1 MAITRDEEIYNL
13 RKAALDNN
21 IKQWQD
27 WSVSI
32 NYVVDQFND
41 VIENLTERLDI
52 AETTIDALMT
62 KINHMDDTY
71 VKLQYSSLTIMSNRT
86 YYTKTCGVYSD
97 VSKSDT
103 RYSSNIIY
111 VYSDR
116 TVHGLYV
123 NDYPVYEKHIG
134 NFSNSTNSYYMPFMQ
149 FSGSNQGV
157 ILNIKTNNAD
167 KIGGNTNLYFSLDST
182 LGSLAPSPTDDII
195 TQQLQVKINYSAVT
209 QKSLYTLDKSQLS
222 QTIIKNTAM
231 IDNKRAIDKDSVAI
245 EQYSTTKTVANAA
258 EQKSSKTSGNSTRS
272 GSSGSTTRR

>member
-71 VKLQYSSLTIMSNRT
+71 VKLQYNSITIMSNRI

-103 RYSSNIIY
+103 RYSSNTIY

-123 NDYPVYEKHIG
+123 NNYPVYEKHIG
-134 NFSNSTNSYYMPFMQ
+134 NFSNNTNSYYIPFMQ

-157 ILNIKTNNAD
+157 ILNIKTNDAD

-182 LGSLAPSPTDDII
+182 LGSLAPKSNDDI
-195 TQQLQVKINYSAVT
+195 TQQLQVKINYSPVV
-209 QKSLYTLDKSQLS
+209 QKALYTLDKSQLS

-231 IDNKRAIDKDSVAI
+231 VDNKMAIDKDSVAI
-245 EQYSTTKTVANAA
+245 EQYSTTKTVATAA
-258 EQKSSKTSGNSTRS
+258 EQKSTRS
-272 GSSGSTTRR
+272 GSSGSITRR

>member
-13 RKAALDNN
+13 RKTALDNN

-52 AETTIDALMT
+52 AETTIEALMT

-71 VKLQYSSLTIMSNRT
+71 VKLQYNSISIISNRT

-97 VSKSDT
+97 ISKGDT

-116 TVHGLYV
+116 TIHGLYI

-134 NFSNSTNSYYMPFMQ
+134 DFSNNTNSYYMPFMQ

-167 KIGGNTNLYFSLDST
+167 KIGGNTNLYFSLNS
-182 LGSLAPSPTDDII
+182 SLSALQLDPTNDI
-195 TQQLQVKINYSAVT
+195 TQQLQVKINYSAVA

-222 QTIIKNTAM
+222 QTLIKNTAM
-231 IDNKRAIDKDSVAI
+231 ANNKIAIDKDSVPI
-245 EQYSTTKTVANAA
+245 KQYSTTKTVANAA
-258 EQKSSKTSGNSTRS
+258 EQKSNRS
-272 GSSGSTTRR
+272 SLITRR

>member
-1 MAITRDEEIYNL
+1 MAITRDEEIYNS
-13 RKAALDNN
+13 RKTALDNN

-52 AETTIDALMT
+52 AEATIEALST

-71 VKLQYSSLTIMSNRT
+71 VKLQYNSISIISSNKKS
-86 YYTKTCGVYSD
+86 YAKTLGVYSD
-97 VSKSDT
+97 VSKGAT
-103 RYSSNIIY
+103 PQYSSNTIY

-116 TVHGLYV
+116 TVHGLYI
-123 NDYPVYEKHIG
+123 NDNPVYEKHIG
-134 NFSNSTNSYYMPFMQ
+134 DFSNNTNSYYQPFMQ
-149 FSGSNQGV
+149 FSGSDQGV
-157 ILNIKTNNAD
+157 ILNIKSTNAD
-167 KIGGNTNLYFSLDST
+167 KFGGITNLYFSLNSS
-182 LGSLAPSPTDDII
+182 LGNLSPSSTDDI
-195 TQQLQVKINYSAVT
+195 TQQLQVKINYSVVA

-231 IDNKRAIDKDSVAI
+231 VDNRMAIDKNGVAI

-258 EQKSSKTSGNSTRS
+258 EQKTNRSGNGNSTR
-272 GSSGSTTRR
+272 TTR

>member
-71 VKLQYSSLTIMSNRT
+71 VKLQYNSITIMSNRT

-97 VSKSDT
+97 ISKDGTSK
-103 RYSSNIIY
+103 YSSNTIY

-123 NDYPVYEKHIG
+123 NNYPVYEKHIG
-134 NFSNSTNSYYMPFMQ
+134 NFSKNTNSYYMPFMH

-167 KIGGNTNLYFSLDST
+167 KFGGNTNLYFSLDST
-182 LGSLAPSPTDDII
+182 LGSLAPKSNDDI
-195 TQQLQVKINYSAVT
+195 TQQLQVKINYASVT

-222 QTIIKNTAM
+222 QAIIKNSAM
-231 IDNKRAIDKDSVAI
+231 IDNKMAIDKDGIAI
-245 EQYSTTKTVANAA
+245 EQYSTTKTVANVA
-258 EQKSSKTSGNSTRS
+258 E
-272 GSSGSTTRR
+272 

>member
-52 AETTIDALMT
+52 AETTIEALMT
-62 KINHMDDTY
+62 KINHMDQTY
-71 VKLQYSSLTIMSNRT
+71 VKLQYNSITIMSNRT

-97 VSKSDT
+97 VSKNNPK
-103 RYSSNIIY
+103 YPVNIVY

-123 NDYPVYEKHIG
+123 NDQPVYEKHIG
-134 NFSNSTNSYYMPFMQ
+134 DFSNNTNSYYMPFMQ
-149 FSGSNQGV
+149 FSGSNQGI
-157 ILNIKTNNAD
+157 ILNIKTNDAD

-182 LGSLAPSPTDDII
+182 LGSLQPSQNDDT
-195 TQQLQVKINYSAVT
+195 TQQLQVKINYSSVA

-258 EQKSSKTSGNSTRS
+258 EQKSGRTSSNSTRS
-272 GSSGSTTRR
+272 SSSGSTTRR